1 MVAIFWLLFA
11 VAAVASGHSCHEGH
25 CDASSM
31 VQLKAEQA
39 DKQDPAVDCAGW
51 KLGSPG
57 ESCTETCGAD
67 FCTQESLDKQNNFSL
82 TGNELKTL
90 INQCFQ
96 LSTVTVR
103 NDGESR
109 RAFYPGVFY
118 QPYNGVV
125 EPTQFNNPQFPPLS
139 SNCNASFDKP
149 ADRQYVRRVCFCV
162 SSAPVTGDP
171 HIKTLR
177 GDHYTLLKSGTF
189 LAWSFQDIGDIGTS
203 TVPWRL
209 LASYSGAK
217 FTTAGLLLEG
227 PVGVMELTAQDCQW
241 RRKEAGQWH
250 NVTLGVHGD
259 PGYVEVI
266 DLNRTVKGHLPV
278 GSKMFLKKVH
288 EEHTK
293 KVAKLVTH
301 CRPGLR
307 LDFMVS
313 IYDPDELQHMGGELG
328 APKHGRENQVH
339 FLSSQHISMQTD
351 SEFEVATPW
360 LTLGGSE
367 EAEAYL
373 KARLATTPT
382 SLLQTNTDCSEAE
395 QICSKHVPKE
405 SEAFGDCIF
414 DVCNGDEADADAAA
428 EMLAETS

>member
-11 VAAVASGHSCHEGH
+11 VASGDSCHHEGH

-31 VQLKAEQA
+31 VQLKADTQV
-39 DKQDPAVDCAGW
+39 PDCDGW
-51 KLGSPG
+51 KLGSAG

-67 FCTQESLDKQNNFSL
+67 FCTAESIEQQNNI
-82 TGNELKTL
+82 TGDALKEVINECFGVFTETDGNVGE
-90 INQCFQ
+90 IN
-96 LSTVTVR
+96 R
-103 NDGESR
+103 P
-109 RAFYPGVFY
+109 YWPGVFY
-118 QPYNGVV
+118 QPINGVTKPV
-125 EPTQFNNPQFPPLS
+125 QIIQPRFPPVS
-139 SNCNASFDKP
+139 SICDAFFLRGD
-149 ADRQYVRRVCFCV
+149 QFVRRLCWCV

-189 LAWSFQDIGDIGTS
+189 LAWSFQDARGTS
-203 TVPWRL
+203 GTGTEWRL

-241 RRKEAGQWH
+241 RQKQAGQWH

-259 PGYVEVI
+259 PGYVEVL

-278 GSKMFLKKVH
+278 GSKMFLKKVQ

-313 IYDPDELQHMGGELG
+313 IYDPDDLQHMGGELG
-328 APKHGRENQVH
+328 APKQRTEKQVH
-339 FLSSQHISMQTD
+339 FLSSQHVSVQTD
-351 SEFEVATPW
+351 SEFEVPTPW

-367 EAEAYL
+367 QAEAYL
-373 KARLATTPT
+373 KARMATTPT

-395 QICSKHVPKE
+395 QICSKHMPKE

-428 EMLAETS
+428 EMAEAETS